1 LSLAIQIAVAK
12 TNRYASR
19 DSGDTVEVAER
30 PGGGI
35 SAVVVD
41 GQGSGSA
48 AKSLSMLLTSKAVA
62 LLKDGVRDGAVARAV
77 HDSLFAFRNGKV
89 SAALDILSVDLKTGS
104 VVVTR
109 NAETPMTICIHGEW
123 QSSPAT
129 SGPIGLYHFTRPS
142 VTHLTPEAGL
152 VVILVTDG
160 VPRAGESTGRDSFA
174 IADYARQSIELELS
188 ADDIARSVLAEAVAR
203 DQGRPR
209 DDQTVTVL
217 KLGEHAENPLVRRL
231 SVYVPLP

>member
-1 LSLAIQIAVAK
+1 LALAIQIAVAK
-12 TNRYASR
+12 TNKYASR

-30 PGGGI
+30 PGGGL

-41 GQGSGSA
+41 GQGSGAA

-104 VVVTR
+104 VVITR
-109 NAETPMTICIHGEW
+109 NADTPMTLRTHGEW
-123 QSSPAT
+123 QSNPAT

-142 VTHLTPEAGL
+142 VTQLTPEAGL

-160 VPRAGESTGRDSFA
+160 VPRAGETSGRASFA
-174 IADYARQSIELELS
+174 IADYARETIDLDLS
-188 ADDIARSVLAEAVAR
+188 ADDIAGSVLAEAVAR

-217 KLGEHAENPLVRRL
+217 KLGEHSEHPLVRRL
-231 SVYVPLP
+231 SVHVPLP

>member
-1 LSLAIQIAVAK
+1 VSLAIQIAVSK
-12 TNRYASR
+12 TNKYASR
-19 DSGDTVEVAER
+19 DSGDTVEIAER
-30 PGGGI
+30 PGGGL

-41 GQGSGSA
+41 GQGSGAA
-48 AKSLSMLLTSKAVA
+48 AKSLSMLLTSKAIS

-109 NAETPMTICIHGEW
+109 NAETPMTLCVHGEW

-142 VTHLTPEAGL
+142 VAHLTPEVGL

-160 VPRAGESTGRDSFA
+160 VPRAGERTGRDCF
-174 IADYARQSIELELS
+174 
-188 ADDIARSVLAEAVAR
+188 DIAEFARVATEGIQSAEDIANLVLKEAVKR
-203 DQGRPR
+203 DRGRPQ

-217 KLGEHAENPLVRRL
+217 KLAEHSDDPLVRRL
-231 SVYVPLP
+231 SVYAPLP

>member
-1 LSLAIQIAVAK
+1 VALAIQIAVAK
-12 TNRYASR
+12 TNKYASR

-30 PGGGI
+30 PGGGL

-48 AKSLSMLLTSKAVA
+48 AKNLSMLLTSKAVA

-77 HDSLFAFRNGKV
+77 HDSLFAYRNGKV

-109 NAETPMTICIHGEW
+109 NAETPMTFRIHNEW

-160 VPRAGESTGRDSFA
+160 VPRAGQRSNNEAFD
-174 IADYARQSIELELS
+174 IADYARSSIEPEMG
-188 ADDIARSVLAEAVAR
+188 ADVIARAVLSEAVAR

-217 KLGEHAENPLVRRL
+217 RLDEHVETPLVRQL